1 MINGNDQF
9 HASTLNLKNIV
20 LKSAF
25 KSRSTGFNFC
35 HLNALSIPAHI
46 SQIRN
51 LTLNVPLHVIAVSE
65 SWLTNKHSTN
75 SYYISGYN
83 CIRKDRED
91 GLRGGGVAIYYHE
104 SLKISRTVSKSSKKC
119 LTEHLFIEFENSSS
133 EKLLIG
139 VVYNHPRHNIVKN
152 LEKVLTSISETYQN
166 ILILG
171 DMNINLLSECSETKK
186 FKSH

>member
-1 MINGNDQF
+1 MFKQLGLKTAVGIWLPVMNLRSIQSNMINGNDQF

-75 SYYISGYN
+75 SYCISGYN

-91 GLRGGGVAIYYHE
+91 GNKWNISKHINSWRYEHKPFKWVLR
-104 SLKISRTVSKSSKKC
+104 
-119 LTEHLFIEFENSSS
+119 N
-133 EKLLIG
+133 
-139 VVYNHPRHNIVKN
+139 
-152 LEKVLTSISETYQN
+152 
-166 ILILG
+166 
-171 DMNINLLSECSETKK
+171 
-186 FKSH
+186 